1 MWFALILAVV
11 CTLPF
16 ALERMRRPV
25 SDAQR
30 RTASGQFATLSQG
43 VTHYE
48 WQGPKDGP
56 VALCIHGLSTSS
68 YVWRGLTK
76 GLVLMGYRVL
86 VYDHFGRGLSDTAG
100 GTQDS
105 TFFIRQI
112 TDLLTHEKVDT
123 PLTVFG
129 YSMGGAIATHFA
141 AAYPGKIKHLVLIA
155 PAGMQNIGGASL
167 KFVRDWPVIGDWL
180 FLLTYPMTLRK
191 GIKAEA
197 HLPGSVEGINAL
209 QLAETQRRG
218 YFPALLSSL
227 RGILGDTAR
236 DQHKKLSVAGVP
248 VLAVWADADDV
259 IPLSGKDHLTDWN
272 PQAQHAVIADAGHG
286 VTYTHTD
293 QVLKAIR
300 AATT

>member
-1 MWFALILAVV
+1 MWFALILALVFA
-11 CTLPF
+11 LPF
-16 ALERMRRPV
+16 ALEWMRRPV
-25 SDAQR
+25 NDAQR
-30 RTASGQFATLSQG
+30 HTASGQFAALSQG

-48 WQGPKDGP
+48 WQGPSDGP

-86 VYDHFGRGLSDTAG
+86 VYDHFGRGLSDTTS

-105 TFFIRQI
+105 AFFIRQI
-112 TDLLTHEKVDT
+112 TDLLAHEKVDT
-123 PLTVFG
+123 PLTVLG

-141 AAYPGKIKHLVLIA
+141 AAYPGKIKHLILIA
-155 PAGMQNIGGASL
+155 PAGMQTIGGATL
-167 KFVRDWPVIGDWL
+167 RFVRDWPVIGDWL
-180 FLLTYPMTLRK
+180 FLLTYPVALRK
-191 GIKAEA
+191 GIRAEA

-227 RGILGDTAR
+227 RGVLGDTAR
-236 DQHKKLSVAGVP
+236 EQHKKLSVAGVP

-259 IPLSGKDHLTDWN
+259 IPLSGKDRLTDWN
-272 PQAQHAVIADAGHG
+272 PQAQQAVIADAGHG

-293 QVLKAIR
+293 QVLRAIR
-300 AATT
+300 TATH